1 MRFTSVFKNYTAQGS
16 TIDDSGLISIYSNQH
31 PGALP
36 DDSADGIVN
45 SALLQLTGVCVLP
58 VN

>member
-1 MRFTSVFKNYTAQGS
+1 VVNGVVSKTDTAQGS
-16 TIDDSGLISIYSNQH
+16 TYVSGLISIYSNQH